1 MLEYPEPQYAVL
13 TYSGEDIEEK
23 EIFGLKY
30 DALTYIGGLKDV
42 DYVLIG
48 WMEIKKGSKMIWI
61 IQDNLKLQVDD
72 TVLLQKINT
81 YLFSFEDDWVSEWT

>member
-1 MLEYPEPQYAVL
+1 
-13 TYSGEDIEEK
+13 
-23 EIFGLKY
+23 
-30 DALTYIGGLKDV
+30 
-42 DYVLIG
+42 
-48 WMEIKKGSKMIWI
+48 MEIKKGSKMIWI

>member
-23 EIFGLKY
+23 EVFGLKY

>member
-13 TYSGEDIEEK
+13 TYSGDEIEER

-30 DALTYIGGLKDV
+30 DALTYIGGLKDI

-48 WMEIKKGSKMIWI
+48 WMEIKKGSKLIWI
-61 IQDNLKLQVDD
+61 IQDNLKLKIDD
-72 TVLLQKINT
+72 TELLQKINA
-81 YLFSFEDDWVSEWT
+81 YLFSFDDEWITDWT